1 MYKPRPI
8 DTKKIELDD
17 EILKLSELLAE
28 NTHAVWAETRLKQGW
43 KYGKVRNDEKKEHPC
58 LVEYD
63 QLSEEEKE
71 FDRNTALETLKL
83 IVKLNYKIIKNT
95 EE

>member
-1 MYKPRPI
+1 MYKPQPI
-8 DTKKIELDD
+8 DTKNIKLDD

-28 NTHAVWAETRLKQGW
+28 NTHAVWANTRIEQGW
-43 KYGKVRNDEKKEHPC
+43 KYGPVRDDAKKEHPC

-63 QLSEEEKE
+63 ELSEDEKE

-83 IVKLNYKIIKNT
+83 IIKLNYKIIKNT
-95 EE
+95 EA